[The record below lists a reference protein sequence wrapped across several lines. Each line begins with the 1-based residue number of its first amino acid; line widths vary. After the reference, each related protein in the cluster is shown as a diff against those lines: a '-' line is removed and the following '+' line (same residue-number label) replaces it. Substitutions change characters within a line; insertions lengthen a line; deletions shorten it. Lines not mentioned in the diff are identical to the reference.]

1 MNIINKMEPIRI
13 NPTDVLNMLAEGK
26 TREEIR
32 IHYGLNKKQLK
43 ALFLHSR
50 LKGKK
55 TKKVDLGF
63 IIVEDEQDNGLLEP
77 GNSAT
82 TTTATGDNYH
92 YTLHI
97 QPEPTTTDPMVDT
110 EDKEMEKFFEEF
122 EQKEVEEELSP
133 LSEEELPD
141 WMK

>member
-50 LKGKK
+50 FL
-55 TKKVDLGF
+55 
-63 IIVEDEQDNGLLEP
+63 
-77 GNSAT
+77 
-82 TTTATGDNYH
+82 
-92 YTLHI
+92 
-97 QPEPTTTDPMVDT
+97 
-110 EDKEMEKFFEEF
+110 
-122 EQKEVEEELSP
+122 
-133 LSEEELPD
+133 
-141 WMK
+141 